1 MDADRTRLPHGGAA
15 RVRRHKYFA
24 QQNPSAGAIHL
35 SRAYSIPL
43 GWSDHRER
51 NPKNKAICQ
60 RQMALFLSWCIRID
74 AGRTGAKGQ
83 DVRLLLRHRQGQGL
97 TSANSYVKC
106 RLKSDAESA
115 NMRVA
120 HIFAHGEKSAKRLK
134 TKGIPQ
140 TQRFAGFLFIG
151 GGGGSRTR
159 VRKRLNR
166 TFSGRSQDLS
176 IPSA

>member
-1 MDADRTRLPHGGAA
+1 
-15 RVRRHKYFA
+15 
-24 QQNPSAGAIHL
+24 
-35 SRAYSIPL
+35 
-43 GWSDHRER
+43 
-51 NPKNKAICQ
+51 
-60 RQMALFLSWCIRID
+60 MALFLSWCIRID

-140 TQRFAGFLFIG
+140 TQGFMFIG
-151 GGGGSRTR
+151 TQCDLWGRPDGTGHEKVSRGNFP
-159 VRKRLNR
+159 RLI
-166 TFSGRSQDLS
+166 FSL
-176 IPSA
+176 IPSLSVRQHFIGYADLIHDSRRICYPAKAGTKVVQPVPPRSAASFSSERVNK

>member
-1 MDADRTRLPHGGAA
+1 
-15 RVRRHKYFA
+15 
-24 QQNPSAGAIHL
+24 
-35 SRAYSIPL
+35 
-43 GWSDHRER
+43 
-51 NPKNKAICQ
+51 
-60 RQMALFLSWCIRID
+60 MALFLSWCIRID

-140 TQRFAGFLFIG
+140 TQRFAGFLFIVRRLQFG
-151 GGGGSRTR
+151 YFYICHLKISMCCKERPSWSSLLIVHFFRYIRSRILQQISYYLIELYCILWGDDR
-159 VRKRLNR
+159 H
-166 TFSGRSQDLS
+166 
-176 IPSA
+176 I

>member
-1 MDADRTRLPHGGAA
+1 MPLADGLI
-15 RVRRHKYFA
+15 F
-24 QQNPSAGAIHL
+24 
-35 SRAYSIPL
+35 
-43 GWSDHRER
+43 
-51 NPKNKAICQ
+51 
-60 RQMALFLSWCIRID
+60 SWRIRMD
-74 AGRTGAKGQ
+74 AGRAGTKGQ

-140 TQRFAGFLFIG
+140 TQRFMFIG
-151 GGGGSRTR
+151 TQCDLWGRPDGTGHEKISRG
-159 VRKRLNR
+159 KFPRLI
-166 TFSGRSQDLS
+166 FFFDPKF
-176 IPSA
+176 I

>member
-1 MDADRTRLPHGGAA
+1 
-15 RVRRHKYFA
+15 
-24 QQNPSAGAIHL
+24 
-35 SRAYSIPL
+35 
-43 GWSDHRER
+43 
-51 NPKNKAICQ
+51 
-60 RQMALFLSWCIRID
+60 MALFLSWCIRID

-140 TQRFAGFLFIG
+140 TQGLMFTGTQCGCGVSRSVQGKKVSREFFSTRFF
-151 GGGGSRTR
+151 
-159 VRKRLNR
+159 VR
-166 TFSGRSQDLS
+166 
-176 IPSA
+176 

>member
-1 MDADRTRLPHGGAA
+1 
-15 RVRRHKYFA
+15 
-24 QQNPSAGAIHL
+24 
-35 SRAYSIPL
+35 
-43 GWSDHRER
+43 
-51 NPKNKAICQ
+51 
-60 RQMALFLSWCIRID
+60 MALFLSWCIRID

-97 TSANSYVKC
+97 TASANPSAKC

-140 TQRFAGFLFIG
+140 TQGFMFIGTQCDLWGRPDGTGHEKISRGNFPRLIFSLIPSLFERHISIGCADLIWDITLDEISALCLFIG
-151 GGGGSRTR
+151 RGP
-159 VRKRLNR
+159 
-166 TFSGRSQDLS
+166 FF
-176 IPSA
+176 A